1 MSINSKYNGW
11 PAVVRKFRGKKFYSM
26 MHQGKIPKPVKCAA
40 CGATGGGMTY
50 HAEQYGPTWEEY
62 VEGAKPLCNY
72 CHGMM
77 HMRFRFPN
85 RFKRYLKRISEGYTF
100 TVFSNLGEFFNIA
113 NKFNDIDYQE
123 YYPSGVEWLDKINR
137 NTYTGNDKVAIA
149 LLPDGTQIPDP
160 KIYTMVESKKITEE
174 WNEASN

>member
-1 MSINSKYNGW
+1 MAINSKYNGW
-11 PAVVRKFRGKKFYSM
+11 PAKVRKFRGSKFYRN

-77 HMRFRFPN
+77 HVRFRYPN
-85 RFKRYLKRISEGYTF
+85 RFKRYLHRIAEGHTF
-100 TVFSNLGEFFNIA
+100 YVFNNLGVFFKTIA
-113 NKFNDIDYQE
+113 SHKDIPYEE
-123 YYPSGVEWLDKINR
+123 YIPSGVEWLDGINLKA
-137 NTYTGNDKVAIA
+137 YTGPDKVATI
-149 LLPDGTQIPDP
+149 LVNGISLPDP
-160 KIYTMVESKKITEE
+160 KIYNNAEQKEIL
-174 WNEASN
+174 EAWK